1 MILAARY
8 DATGNYAGQIIRCRE
23 ITGPQR
29 WLVKFELVT
38 PEGVREEREVTCD
51 QPIPLQ
57 ALGPFASE
65 CISDLFTGK
74 DVIAKSAS
82 WRAYIVSDKG
92 QRQRPKRRKRR

>member
-8 DATGNYAGQIIRCRE
+8 DATGNYAGQIVRCRE
-23 ITGPQR
+23 IRGPQR
-29 WLVKFELVT
+29 WMLKFELVT

-65 CISDLFTGK
+65 CIADLFTGK

-82 WRAYIVSDKG
+82 WRAYIVADKG
-92 QRQRPKRRKRR
+92 QRPQPKRRKRR